1 MANQSAGILLYKFK
15 NKQLQ
20 VLLVHPGGPFWQKKD
35 LGAWSIPKGEF
46 SDGEDPL
53 EAARREFEEETGV
66 KISGNFIELSPIK
79 QKSGKTVFAWAV
91 EGDIDASSIKSN
103 FFSMEWPPKSGRAQ
117 QFPEVDKGEWFDVDQ
132 AKKKINPAQIVLI
145 DQLVNT
151 VNS

>member
-91 EGDIDASSIKSN
+91 EGDMDGSSIKSN
-103 FFSMEWPPKSGRAQ
+103 FFIMEWPPKSGRAQ